1 MGVKRAQGQGRGAR
15 GCIFLKKGVDIKNRG
30 GDMKKER
37 GADTPFRTMKLIN
50 SLEFLRK
57 NDCKFLQGVLQNEK
71 QSHCFFLSFIL
82 NFKGNNKR
90 CNLRTKRKKECFRKR

>member
-1 MGVKRAQGQGRGAR
+1 M
-15 GCIFLKKGVDIKNRG
+15 FLKKGVDIKNRG

-57 NDCKFLQGVLQNEK
+57 NSCKVFFKMRNSHIVFFSVL
-71 QSHCFFLSFIL
+71 F
-82 NFKGNNKR
+82 
-90 CNLRTKRKKECFRKR
+90 